1 MKALQIGMHWFPERA
16 GGLDRVYHSLA
27 QSLPGAGVDVR
38 GLVAGASQA
47 AQDTGGKIYSFAQ
60 ADEPLMTRVFKSRR
74 ALISELRNHRPDI
87 VAAHFALYAV
97 GGLSS
102 LRTMPFVMH
111 FHGPWA
117 EESGVERASGLSTRI
132 KQKVEKTVY
141 QRADRLI
148 VLSRA
153 FRDVLSN
160 TYDINPAKISIVPGC
175 VDVPHF
181 NIAKNRREARE
192 SLSLP
197 LDRPIVFAVRRLV
210 RRMGLEELI
219 DAIGLLKRKWP
230 DILLVIA
237 GRGPLTAELQARVTA
252 AGLSDSVRLLG
263 YVSDE
268 MLPELYR
275 AADISVVPTVALE
288 GFGLITIESLSA
300 GTPVLVTPVGGLP
313 EVVTQLST
321 NLILESTGA
330 DAIADRLG
338 EFFAGTIALP
348 SAAECH
354 SYALEN
360 FDLPVIAKKT
370 AAIYQQAIDQK

>member
-38 GLVAGASQA
+38 GLIAGGEQASN
-47 AQDTGGKIYSFAQ
+47 DTAGKIHSFAR
-60 ADEPLMTRVFKSRR
+60 ADDSLLSRVWASRG
-74 ALISELRNHRPDI
+74 ALGDELRNHRPDI
-87 VAAHFALYAV
+87 VAAHFALYVV
-97 GGLSS
+97 GGLD
-102 LRTMPFVMH
+102 LLKGFPLVMH

-117 EESGVERASGLSTRI
+117 DESGVEKASGMNTVI
-132 KQKVEKTVY
+132 KRRVEKAVY
-141 QRADRLI
+141 HRADKLI

-153 FRDVLSN
+153 FRDVLTN
-160 TYDINPAKISIVPGC
+160 MYDVDPAKIAIVPGC

-181 NIAKNRREARE
+181 DISKSRREARE
-192 SLSLP
+192 SLNLP

-219 DAIGLLKRKWP
+219 DAVALLKRRWP
-230 DILLVIA
+230 DVVLVIA
-237 GRGPLTAELQARVTA
+237 GRGPLTAELQARAAA
-252 AGLSDSVRLLG
+252 AGLTESVRLLG

-313 EVVTQLST
+313 EVVTQLSE
-321 NLILESTGA
+321 NLILPNTGSE
-330 DAIADRLG
+330 AIADRLG
-338 EFFAGTIALP
+338 EFFAGTIKLP
-348 SAAECH
+348 NAEECH
-354 SYALEN
+354 AYALKN
-360 FDLPVIAKKT
+360 FDLPVIARKT
-370 AAIYQQAIDQK
+370 ADVYQQVIDVR